1 MSVTGFGEERKQ
13 KKKKLQSVFLTPNIN
28 PGLIA
33 FCTFLLVLCL
43 NYPSVCCSGKSSFDC
58 LCRFL
63 RWLDMVDGEL
73 LYAKRLLQTLH
84 STSVELSVH
93 TLANLHTQL
102 FLGVIGYLEGIQLI
116 LKKNQAVRKSEIDII
131 CNN

>member
-1 MSVTGFGEERKQ
+1 
-13 KKKKLQSVFLTPNIN
+13 
-28 PGLIA
+28 
-33 FCTFLLVLCL
+33 
-43 NYPSVCCSGKSSFDC
+43 
-58 LCRFL
+58 
-63 RWLDMVDGEL
+63 MVDGEL

-84 STSVELSVH
+84 STSLELSVH

-131 CNN
+131 CNNFINELFTCITYTAYTYIFVISSNNKFISFSLM